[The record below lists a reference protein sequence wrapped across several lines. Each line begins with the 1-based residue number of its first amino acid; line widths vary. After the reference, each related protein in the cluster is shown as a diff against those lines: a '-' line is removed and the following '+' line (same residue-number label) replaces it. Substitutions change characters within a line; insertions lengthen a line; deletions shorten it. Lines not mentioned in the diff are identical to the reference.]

1 MSTKRP
7 NRYLAFAIHLCISMV
22 IFSLFVFILLQFWY
36 PAPFFS
42 ASGGWQGLRIVAIID
57 IVLGPLLTLVIF
69 SPGKPRREL
78 VTDLSLVAIMQI
90 TALFWGIYTVYQ
102 QRPVAVAFL
111 DYSFYTVPAQ
121 ALVEQDI
128 DLQQLKK
135 FGSKL
140 PVYVY
145 IDKPGTTETLIQ
157 FKQATIDKNLP
168 SIHNPDYYTA
178 IDEHLDEIYSHNL
191 DINEIISNNS
201 DMKAEI
207 MALMENKGDPVE
219 ALLEHHYIGL
229 VSRYQKIVLVFNK
242 SDKII
247 GYASAPYTANQ

>member
-1 MSTKRP
+1 MSTKRR
-7 NRYLAFAIHLCISMV
+7 NRYLASAIHLCISMLV
-22 IFSLFVFILLQFWY
+22 FSLFVFVLLQFWY

-42 ASGGWQGLRIVAIID
+42 ASGGWQGLRIVAFID

-69 SPGKPRREL
+69 NPTKPKKEL
-78 VTDLSLVAIMQI
+78 IFDLSLVAIMQI
-90 TALFWGIYTVYQ
+90 TALCWGIYTVYQ

-121 ALVEQDI
+121 ELVNQGI

-135 FGSKL
+135 FGSRL

-145 IDKPGTTETLIQ
+145 VNRPDTPEALIQ

-168 SIHNPDYYTA
+168 SIHNPDYYEPVN
-178 IDEHLDEIYSHNL
+178 EHLDEIYRHNL
-191 DINEIISNNS
+191 DINEIITKNS

-207 MALMENKGDPVE
+207 LALMKDNGDHDK
-219 ALLEHHYIGL
+219 ALSEHHYIGL
-229 VSRYQKIVLVFNK
+229 VSRYQNIVLVF
-242 SDKII
+242 DKTDSII
-247 GYASAPYTANQ
+247 GYASAPAKNIK